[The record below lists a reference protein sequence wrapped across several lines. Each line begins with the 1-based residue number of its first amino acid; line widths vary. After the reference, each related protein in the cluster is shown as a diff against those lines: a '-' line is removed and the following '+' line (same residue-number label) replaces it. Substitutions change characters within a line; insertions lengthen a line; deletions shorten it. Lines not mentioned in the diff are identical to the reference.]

1 MLTLASVRPRVNTA
15 RRFEKRINKAVVNVR
30 NDEGDHV
37 KTMQDC
43 QLELDER

>member
-1 MLTLASVRPRVNTA
+1 MLTLASVKPRVNTA
-15 RRFEKRINKAVVNVR
+15 RRFEKRI

-43 QLELDER
+43 QLEIDER